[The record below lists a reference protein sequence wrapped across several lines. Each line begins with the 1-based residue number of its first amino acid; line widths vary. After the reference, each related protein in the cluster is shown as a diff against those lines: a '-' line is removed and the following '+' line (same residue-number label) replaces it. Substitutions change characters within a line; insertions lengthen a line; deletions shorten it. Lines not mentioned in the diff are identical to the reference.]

1 MGRLIPS
8 STSLILKEK
17 DSWAEYKKAL
27 RKEDKEIFEQL
38 FLYAKYHSPAIGQ
51 SNKFYPI
58 EAILIS
64 MLIELKKEINSLKK
78 EIETLKNGN

>member
-1 MGRLIPS
+1 MIPS

-17 DSWAEYKKAL
+17 DSWTEYRKAL
-27 RKEDKEIFEQL
+27 RKEDREVFDQL
-38 FLYAKYHSPAIGQ
+38 FAYAKYHSPAIGQ

-64 MLIELKKEINSLKK
+64 ILIELKKEINSLKK
-78 EIETLKNGN
+78 EIEILKNGN